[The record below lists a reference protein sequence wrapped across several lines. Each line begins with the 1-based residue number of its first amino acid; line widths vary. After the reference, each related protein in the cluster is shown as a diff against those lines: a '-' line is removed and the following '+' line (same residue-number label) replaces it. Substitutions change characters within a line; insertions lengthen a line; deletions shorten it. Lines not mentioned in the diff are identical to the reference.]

1 MGTSFTAA
9 LCAAA
14 WPIDELPPDT
24 LDAVVARNDRS
35 AWLPLRNRTFRV
47 LWLAVFASNVGLW
60 MQTVGAQWLL
70 VHRAQAAILVSLV
83 QVADMLPDLLFG
95 LIGGVLADI
104 FDRRRLLIGV
114 QLVMAVVCTALTVL
128 TRAGHMPPALL
139 LAFTFVL
146 GSGTVLTGP
155 AYQSLVP
162 DLVPRPQI
170 PAAASL
176 GSVNINLARAVG
188 PAIAGVLIALT
199 GVAGVF
205 ALDAASLLLYAI
217 VVAVRPLPSRSRSG
231 DPEPFLLALHSGA
244 RYVRYAPVVRR
255 MLLRAAL
262 FLIPGSVLW
271 ALLPLI
277 ATERLG
283 LGSSGYGLLLG
294 SLGIGAVAGAFIL
307 PSVRARLAP
316 NTLIAA
322 ASCAYSIALV
332 VAVLTHITAVTVAI
346 LLPAGVAWMGFLSS
360 MNAWLQ
366 LFLPTWIRAR
376 GISVYLMVMFGS
388 QALGALLWGAVAAH
402 AGLLPTFLIAAGL
415 MALGAATIFFWPL
428 IDTEKMGRDTTVY
441 WPEPQLVAPIT
452 ADDGPVVVETTYTV
466 TPAHQPAF
474 LEAMTHVR
482 LSRLR
487 TGATNWGLFRAGEAE
502 DVFVELF
509 VVPSWQEHA
518 RQHQERQ
525 TETDQDYEQQA
536 GELSET
542 TPRTTHLISA
552 EVDRR
557 GEIDFEGSYINL

>member
-1 MGTSFTAA
+1 MVGIAG
-9 LCAAA
+9 
-14 WPIDELPPDT
+14 P
-24 LDAVVARNDRS
+24 

-70 VHRAQAAILVSLV
+70 VHRTQAAILVPLV
-83 QVADMLPDLLFG
+83 QVADMVPDLLFG
-95 LIGGVLADI
+95 LVGGVLADI
-104 FDRRRLLIGV
+104 VDRRRLLIAV
-114 QLVMAVVCTALTVL
+114 QLFMALACTALTVL

-162 DLVPRPQI
+162 DLVPRAQI

-205 ALDAASLLLYAI
+205 ALDAATLVVYAL
-217 VVAVRPLPSRSRSG
+217 VVALRPLPSRRSG
-231 DPEPFLLALHSGA
+231 TDQGSFLLALHSGT

-262 FLIPGSVLW
+262 FLVPGSVLW

-277 ATERLG
+277 ATEQLG

-316 NTLIAA
+316 NTLIAV
-322 ASCAYSIALV
+322 ASCIYAVALV
-332 VAVLTHITAVTVAI
+332 IAVLTHVTAVTIAV
-346 LLPAGVAWMGFLSS
+346 LLPAGVAWMAFLSS

-366 LFLPTWIRAR
+366 LFLPQWVRAR
-376 GISVYLMVMFGS
+376 GISVYLMVLFGS
-388 QALGALLWGAVAAH
+388 QALGALLWGVVAART
-402 AGLLPTFLIAAGL
+402 GLVPTFLIAAGL
-415 MALGAATIFFWPL
+415 MALGAGTILFWPL
-428 IDTEKMGRDTTVY
+428 IDTQRMGRDTAVY

-452 ADDGPVVVETTYTV
+452 SDDGPVVVETTYTV
-466 TPAHQPAF
+466 TPARQPAF

-487 TGATNWGLFRAGEAE
+487 TGATNWGLFRKGEAE

-509 VVPSWQEHA
+509 VVPSWHEHA

-525 TETDQDYEQQA
+525 TEVDRDYAQQA
-536 GELSET
+536 RDLSET
-542 TPRTTHLISA
+542 TPETTHLISA
-552 EVDRR
+552 GDNHR
-557 GEIDFEGSYINL
+557 GEIDVDT

>member
-1 MGTSFTAA
+1 MRGV
-9 LCAAA
+9 LRPPR
-14 WPIDELPPDT
+14 PIDEDLLGA
-24 LDAVVARNDRS
+24 LDAVVARNDGS
-35 AWLPLRNRTFRV
+35 AWVPLRNRTFRV

-70 VHRAQAAILVSLV
+70 VHRAQAAILVPLV

-95 LIGGVLADI
+95 LVGGVLADI
-104 FDRRRLLIGV
+104 FDRRRLLIAV
-114 QLVMAVVCTALTVL
+114 QLVMAVACTALTVL
-128 TRAGHMPPALL
+128 TRAGHMSPALL

-146 GSGTVLTGP
+146 SSGTVLTGP

-199 GVAGVF
+199 GVASVF
-205 ALDAASLLLYAI
+205 ALDAVTLLLYTL
-217 VVAVRPLPSRSRSG
+217 VVAARPLPSRARSA
-231 DPEPFLLALHSGA
+231 DPESFLLALHSGA

-283 LGSSGYGLLLG
+283 LGSSGYGLLLA

-307 PSVRARLAP
+307 PSIRARLAP
-316 NTLIAA
+316 NTLIAT
-322 ASCAYSIALV
+322 ASCVYAVALA
-332 VAVLTHITAVTVAI
+332 VAVLTHVTVVTVAV

-366 LFLPTWIRAR
+366 LFLPTWVRAR
-376 GISVYLMVMFGS
+376 GISVYLMVLFGS
-388 QALGALLWGAVAAH
+388 QALGALLWGAVAAP
-402 AGLLPTFLIAAGL
+402 AGLVPTFLIAAGL
-415 MALGAATIFFWPL
+415 MALGATTIVFWPL
-428 IDTEKMGRDTTVY
+428 LDTQKMGRATAVY
-441 WPEPQLVAPIT
+441 WPEPQFVAPST
-452 ADDGPVVVETTYTV
+452 DEGRPVVVETTYTV
-466 TPAHQPAF
+466 IPAHQQAF
-474 LEAMTHVR
+474 LEAMTRVR

-487 TGATNWGLFRAGEAE
+487 TGATNWGLFREGEAE

-525 TETDQDYEQQA
+525 TETDRDYEA
-536 GELSET
+536 RARELSET
-542 TPRTTHLISA
+542 PPRTAHLISA

-557 GEIDFEGSYINL
+557 GEIDLDT

>member
-1 MGTSFTAA
+1 MRGV
-9 LCAAA
+9 LRPPR
-14 WPIDELPPDT
+14 PIDEDLLGA
-24 LDAVVARNDRS
+24 LDAVVARNDGS
-35 AWLPLRNRTFRV
+35 AWVPLRNRTFRV

-70 VHRAQAAILVSLV
+70 VHRAQAAILVPLV

-95 LIGGVLADI
+95 LVGGVLADI
-104 FDRRRLLIGV
+104 FDRRRLLIAV
-114 QLVMAVVCTALTVL
+114 QLVMAVACTALTVL
-128 TRAGHMPPALL
+128 TRAGHMSPALL

-205 ALDAASLLLYAI
+205 ALDAVTLLLYTL
-217 VVAVRPLPSRSRSG
+217 VVAARPLPSRARSA
-231 DPEPFLLALHSGA
+231 DPESFLLALHSGA

-283 LGSSGYGLLLG
+283 LGSSGYGLLLA

-307 PSVRARLAP
+307 PSIRARLAP
-316 NTLIAA
+316 NTLIAT
-322 ASCAYSIALV
+322 ASCVYAVALA
-332 VAVLTHITAVTVAI
+332 VAVLTHVTVVTVAV

-366 LFLPTWIRAR
+366 LFLPTWVRAR
-376 GISVYLMVMFGS
+376 GISVYLMVLFGS
-388 QALGALLWGAVAAH
+388 QALGALLWGAVAAP
-402 AGLLPTFLIAAGL
+402 AGLVPTFLIAAGL
-415 MALGAATIFFWPL
+415 MALGATTIVFWPL
-428 IDTEKMGRDTTVY
+428 IDTQKMGRATAVY
-441 WPEPQLVAPIT
+441 WPEPQLVAPST
-452 ADDGPVVVETTYTV
+452 DEGRLVVVETTYTV
-466 TPAHQPAF
+466 IPAHQQAF
-474 LEAMTHVR
+474 LEAMTRVR

-487 TGATNWGLFRAGEAE
+487 TGATNWGLFREGEAE

-509 VVPSWQEHA
+509 VVPSWQEHV

-525 TETDQDYEQQA
+525 TETDRDYEA
-536 GELSET
+536 RARELSET
-542 TPRTTHLISA
+542 PPRTAHLISA

-557 GEIDFEGSYINL
+557 GEIDLDT